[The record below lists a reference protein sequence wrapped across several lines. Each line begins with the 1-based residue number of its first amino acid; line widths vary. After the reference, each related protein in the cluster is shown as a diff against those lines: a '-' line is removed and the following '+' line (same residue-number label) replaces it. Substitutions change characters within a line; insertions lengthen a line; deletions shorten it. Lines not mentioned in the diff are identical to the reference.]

1 MVLICSAHYGSWI
14 QDCEESL
21 AVTFLQSDAV
31 LFSLN
36 FPICQICLQKQCD
49 FDSRG
54 IKGAM
59 ERRLLGSFILLRAA
73 LELECL
79 PSNSTC

>member
-14 QDCEESL
+14 LDCEESL
-21 AVTFLQSDAV
+21 VTFLQNDAV

-49 FDSRG
+49 FDSGG
-54 IKGAM
+54 IKAAT
-59 ERRLLGSFILLRAA
+59 ECRLLAVLSY
-73 LELECL
+73 LELL
-79 PSNSTC
+79 WS